1 MKLGKGQTLFVS
13 FMLFSLFF
21 GAGNLIFPPFLGQ
34 NAGEMAPMAMLGFV
48 CTAVLLP
55 VLAVIVVEKFNGLN
69 VLASKVNPKFAAV
82 FTFLIYLSI
91 GPALAIPRAA
101 SVPFEVSVAPYLP
114 ETASLTIWMVVYSL
128 IFFLLNIWLTVT
140 PTKMVDRLGKY
151 LTPVLLIL
159 IVILFAGF
167 VFKGTMAT
175 APAQPEY
182 SAGPFAKGFVEGYL
196 TMDAIAGL
204 IFGLVI
210 TTTLS
215 NLHITESRSM
225 RKYTMICGILAGVVL
240 ALVYIMIGYMG
251 MQSSGVYPIQENGAW
266 TLRCIV
272 DEVFGLPGAVLLAAI
287 FALACLSTC
296 VGLTSSISQYFAEI
310 FPVLDYKKWA
320 VVTSVVSFIIC
331 NQGLSMILQ
340 FSVPVL
346 NAIYPMAIV
355 LTVLG
360 LLNGLFKGRR
370 PVYIFAVCVTGII
383 SIGSVLESFG
393 LNLGPVSA
401 AFAKLPL
408 YSMGLGWVAA
418 AIVAAV
424 VGFIVSMAV
433 GSKTDA

>member
-48 CTAVLLP
+48 CTAVVLP

-114 ETASLTIWMVVYSL
+114 ETASFTIWMVVYSL

-167 VFKGTMAT
+167 ALKGTMAT

-240 ALVYIMIGYMG
+240 AVVYIMIGYMG

-370 PVYIFAVCVTGII
+370 PVYILAVCVTGII

-408 YSMGLGWVAA
+408 YSLGLGWVTA

-424 VGFIVSMAV
+424 VGFIISMAM
-433 GSKTDA
+433 GSKKDA